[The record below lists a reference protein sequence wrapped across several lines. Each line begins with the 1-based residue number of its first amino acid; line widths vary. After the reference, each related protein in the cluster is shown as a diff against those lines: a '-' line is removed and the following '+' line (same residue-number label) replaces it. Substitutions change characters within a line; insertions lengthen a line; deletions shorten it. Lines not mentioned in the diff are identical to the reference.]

1 MEDLDTTL
9 NQKEQLE
16 VTIEELKTKLEDQK
30 DKNSKIES

>member
-16 VTIEELKTKLEDQK
+16 VTIEELKTKLEDWK
-30 DKNSKIES
+30 DKNTKIES